1 MVYGYVRVSTK
12 TQAREGNSLEEQSVR
27 IQERYPGAVIISE
40 SMSGAAFRPEFERLM
55 DALKPGD
62 RLAVTKLD
70 RFCRTAKE
78 GLEYLDKLMENGV
91 EIEIFNYGLF
101 NNTPTGKL
109 LITTLLAFAEFE
121 RALIIERTSE
131 GRAAARQNPDYREGR
146 RPVYSPAQI
155 SHALEL
161 KQKYSYRQVEDMTG
175 ISKST
180 LLRAKKRKKQ
190 NET

>member
-12 TQAREGNSLEEQSVR
+12 AQARDGNSIEDQTAR
-27 IQERYPGAVIISE
+27 IYEKYPEAKIISE
-40 SMSGAAFRPEFERLM
+40 SMSGAVFRPEFEKLM
-55 DALKPGD
+55 DSLKVGD

-78 GLEYLDKLMENGV
+78 GLEYLDKLMAKGV

-121 RALIIERTSE
+121 RSLIIERTSE
-131 GRAAARQNPDYREGR
+131 GKAIARAKADYREGR
-146 RPVYSPAQI
+146 PLEYNPAQI
-155 SHALEL
+155 AHAIEL
-161 KQKYSYRQVEDMTG
+161 KETNSYKQVEELTG

-180 LLRAKKRKKQ
+180 LIRAIKRKKQ

>member
-1 MVYGYVRVSTK
+1 
-12 TQAREGNSLEEQSVR
+12 
-27 IQERYPGAVIISE
+27 
-40 SMSGAAFRPEFERLM
+40 
-55 DALKPGD
+55 LKPGD

-78 GLEYLDKLMENGV
+78 GLEHLDKLMEKGV

-121 RALIIERTSE
+121 RALIAERTSE
-131 GRAAARQNPDYREGR
+131 GRLIARQNPDYRDGR
-146 RPVYSPAQI
+146 RPAYTPAQI
-155 SHALEL
+155 GHAIEL
-161 KQKYSYRQVEDMTG
+161 KQTCSYKQVEELTG

-180 LLRAKKRKKQ
+180 LVRAIRKKKYD
-190 NET
+190 ET

>member
-12 TQAREGNSLEEQSVR
+12 TQARDGNSIEDQTAR
-27 IQERYPGAVIISE
+27 IREKYPEAKIVAE
-40 SMSGAAFRPEFERLM
+40 SMSGAAIRPEFIKLM
-55 DALKPGD
+55 ASLKAGD

-78 GLEYLDKLMENGV
+78 GLEYLDGLMAKGV

-101 NNTPTGKL
+101 NDTPTGKL

-121 RALIIERTSE
+121 RSLIIERTSA
-131 GRAAARQNPDYREGR
+131 GKAIARSNPDYREGR
-146 RPVYSPAQI
+146 TPSYTPAQI
-155 SHALEL
+155 DHAIEL
-161 KQKYSYRQVEDMTG
+161 KNTHSYSQVEQMTG

-180 LLRAKKRKKQ
+180 LQRAMKKKGTY
-190 NET
+190 ET